1 MAEAPPVNRYS
12 EPGLYP
18 WGRIV
23 LFIFSMIIIQA
34 VVRGLEYSFSIT
46 ATEED
51 VLIAVLLSAYLI
63 WLANSLNLKFSHA
76 ILLIGIEILVI
87 MFLNNLIEGYFFT
100 DVVST
105 ASEMAISIAYA
116 LAFSILTALATAIV
130 YFQPHPSFDLWE
142 NLKARLSMGSKAGW
156 VLRLLLTGP
165 IFLAVYFLFG
175 MLVSPFVTPFY
186 NDPSLGLKIPS
197 ISVIIPVE
205 IARGMIYG
213 IVLLPLM
220 ASFRYEKL
228 YSYITVSMMLFV
240 VGALVPLIGAP
251 LPAPIIP
258 YHIVE
263 ILGDSLVFG
272 YILMWLYRQ
281 N

>member
-1 MAEAPPVNRYS
+1 MTDSSPVNRYS
-12 EPGLYP
+12 EPGVFP

-23 LFIFSMIIIQA
+23 IFILVMIIIQV
-34 VVRGLEYSFSIT
+34 VVRGVEYVFSIT

-51 VLIAVLLSAYLI
+51 VLIAVLLSAYLL

-76 ILLIGIEILVI
+76 IMLIGIEILVV

-100 DVVST
+100 DVGST
-105 ASEMAISIAYA
+105 ASEMATSIAYA
-116 LAFSILTALATAIV
+116 VLFAILTALATAIV
-130 YFQPHPSFDLWE
+130 YFQPHPSFDLLE
-142 NLKARLSMGSKAGW
+142 NLKTRLSLGSKAGW
-156 VLRLLLTGP
+156 VLRILLTGP
-165 IFLAVYFLFG
+165 IYLAVYFLFG
-175 MLVSPFVTPFY
+175 MLVSPFVTPYY

-197 ISVIIPVE
+197 FSVIVPLE
-205 IARGMIYG
+205 IIRGLIYG
-213 IVLLPLM
+213 AVLLPLM

-240 VGALVPLIGAP
+240 VGGLVPLIGAP

-281 N
+281 S

>member
-1 MAEAPPVNRYS
+1 MEDGQPVNRYS
-12 EPGLYP
+12 EPGIYP

-23 LFIFSMIIIQA
+23 IFIFSMIIIQV

-51 VLIAVLLSAYLI
+51 ILIAVLLSAYLI

-76 ILLIGIEILVI
+76 ILLVGIEILVI
-87 MFLNNLIEGYFFT
+87 MFLNNLVEGYFFT
-100 DVVST
+100 DAAST
-105 ASEMAISIAYA
+105 ATAMALSLAYA
-116 LAFSILTALATAIV
+116 LVFSILTAIATAFV
-130 YFQPHPSFDLWE
+130 YFQPHPSFDLWD

-156 VLRLLLTGP
+156 VLRVLLTGP

-175 MLVSPFVTPFY
+175 LLVSPFVTPIY
-186 NDPSLGLKIPS
+186 NDPSMGLKIPS
-197 ISVIIPVE
+197 FSVMIPVE
-205 IARGMIYG
+205 IARGLIYG
-213 IVLLPLM
+213 AVLLPLM

-240 VGALVPLIGAP
+240 VGGLVPLIGAP
-251 LPAPIIP
+251 LPAAIIP

-281 N
+281 K